1 MNTLASLAALLRP
14 AQQDFW
20 PNKRHASIIGTTVF
34 AQLILLSGLCG
45 SPSWAATDEP
55 GLPIKNI
62 LEIPLPE
69 GNYPKTLKFPLH
81 EQQNIQYFSAGL
93 GKEERS
99 LKYPPYP
106 LKLVFIQGKGAYL
119 AGVSVDVETKDGKT
133 VLSIPGDQVQGP
145 WLFMNIPTGTYVV
158 RGTDSR
164 GRSIEKTVIV
174 QADSPT
180 VTHFQWP

>member
-1 MNTLASLAALLRP
+1 MNTLASLAALLRLD
-14 AQQDFW
+14 QHDFW
-20 PNKRHASIIGTTVF
+20 PNKRYASMVGAIVV
-34 AQLILLSGLCG
+34 AHLILLSGLWS
-45 SPSWAATDEP
+45 SPSWAVTDEP
-55 GLPIKNI
+55 DSPEKNI

-69 GNYPKTLKFPLH
+69 GNYPRTLKFPLY

-99 LKYPPYP
+99 LTYPPYP

-119 AGVSVDVETKDGKT
+119 AGVSVDVATKDGKT
-133 VLSIPGDQVQGP
+133 VLSIPGDHVQGP

-158 RGTDSR
+158 RGTNSR

-174 QADSPT
+174 RADSPT
-180 VTHFQWP
+180 VAHFQWP